1 MKKLLI
7 VFVLGLL
14 IGSSV
19 THYYHKTKTIK
30 EKGVLTE
37 GYERNQKLPNFTLDT
52 LDGDILSLDEFEDK
66 KIVLN
71 FFASWCPHCKE
82 ETPHLIQF
90 KKAHEDVVVLMMNL
104 TLLEDQFEDI
114 ETFQKVYDVN
124 LPILIDERV
133 IS

>member
-1 MKKLLI
+1 M
-7 VFVLGLL
+7 
-14 IGSSV
+14 
-19 THYYHKTKTIK
+19 
-30 EKGVLTE
+30 
-37 GYERNQKLPNFTLDT
+37 
-52 LDGDILSLDEFEDK
+52 DGDVLSLDEFEDK

-104 TLLEDQFEDI
+104 TLLEDQFEDF

-124 LPILIDERV
+124 LPILIDEKGDLLRNFRIQGTPYNVFLDKEHV
-133 IS
+133 IKNIIPGGMNYEMLERQIESLD